1 MTRKT
6 ALGPESVALIAHLR
20 THGKASAKDL
30 CVQFPGQTKGQLLKR
45 LRNLVTYG
53 WLDFGWD
60 KDGAQHWFVQP
71 SARSAVAVAVAT
83 PPAVPNLV
91 PPRRINVMAG
101 TYTPSGFAPARRG
114 AMDFA
119 RVASRGHSC

>member
-6 ALGPESVALIAHLR
+6 ALGPESVAVIAYLR
-20 THGKASAKDL
+20 THGKATAKDL
-30 CVQFPGQTKGQLLKR
+30 CAQFPEETKGQLLKR
-45 LRNLVTYG
+45 LRNLVAYS

-71 SARSAVAVAVAT
+71 SARTAVAAAVAE
-83 PPAVPNLV
+83 PPAALNLV
-91 PPRRINVMAG
+91 PPRRINVMEG
-101 TYTPSGFAPARRG
+101 TYAPRVFAPTRPG

-119 RVASRGHSC
+119 AVASRGHC